1 MWKRKPSE
9 IRIEGD
15 VAYVAL
21 TRGFEA
27 IIDVSDVPVVENY
40 GWRVMMLRLG
50 HAYAARCGDRPGSVV
65 LMHRAILDAPQ
76 GAKVDHRDGD
86 GLNNRRGNIRLATS
100 AENNAN
106 MVVSRRNKLG
116 IKGVSTEKSG
126 RFSASIQKDS
136 QKLYIGTFNTAE
148 EASAAYFGA
157 ARILWGDFAK
167 N

>member
-1 MWKRKPSE
+1 MARTPSA
-9 IRIEGD
+9 IRVEGE

-27 IIDVSDVPVVENY
+27 MIDVSDIPIVENY
-40 GWRVMMLRLG
+40 GWRIMMLRLG
-50 HAYAARCGDRPGSVV
+50 HAYAARSGDTPGSVV
-65 LMHRAILDAPQ
+65 LMHRAILNAPQ
-76 GAKVDHRDGD
+76 GEKVDHRDGD
-86 GLNNRRGNIRLATS
+86 GLNNRRQNIRLATS

-116 IKGVSTEKSG
+116 VKGVSTEKSG
-126 RFSASIQKDS
+126 RFSASIQKDR
-136 QKLYIGTFNTAE
+136 QKLHIGTFNTPE

-157 ARILWGDFAK
+157 ARMLWGDFAK